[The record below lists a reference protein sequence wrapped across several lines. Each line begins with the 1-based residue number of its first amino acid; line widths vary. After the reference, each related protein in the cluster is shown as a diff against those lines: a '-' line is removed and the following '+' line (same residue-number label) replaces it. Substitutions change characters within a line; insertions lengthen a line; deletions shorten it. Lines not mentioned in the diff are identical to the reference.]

1 MGYFHNYAYKPDIII
16 LKTFRYNKIKKDE
29 YSLVRMFFVH
39 ICQYI
44 MKISQ
49 KIPDYLSSTC

>member
-1 MGYFHNYAYKPDIII
+1 MGYFHNYAYKHDIII

-39 ICQYI
+39 ILTLRTKND
-44 MKISQ
+44 KI
-49 KIPDYLSSTC
+49 CA

>member
-16 LKTFRYNKIKKDE
+16 LKTFRYNKIKKNE

-39 ICQYI
+39 ILTLRTKND
-44 MKISQ
+44 KI
-49 KIPDYLSSTC
+49 CA

>member
-1 MGYFHNYAYKPDIII
+1 VIKEVDIGYFHNYAYKPDIII

-39 ICQYI
+39 ILTLRTKND
-44 MKISQ
+44 KI
-49 KIPDYLSSTC
+49 CA